1 MSNKCEKIFVANAVS
16 DQKCS
21 DPLSERNL
29 TTNKCECKAGF
40 TEDFFGF
47 CSLSCSMANSYWD
60 YDSRQ
65 CLCFT
70 GYKKVDGN
78 CVELQADICG
88 QNENLVDGKCVCN
101 SRSIYS
107 ETKKTCIFC
116 ETGTYKN
123 EKTSTCDQCSIKCR
137 QCLSQELCLNCN

>member
-1 MSNKCEKIFVANAVS
+1 M
-16 DQKCS
+16 
-21 DPLSERNL
+21 
-29 TTNKCECKAGF
+29 
-40 TEDFFGF
+40 
-47 CSLSCSMANSYWD
+47 
-60 YDSRQ
+60 
-65 CLCFT
+65 CFT
-70 GYKKVDGN
+70 GYKKVEGN
-78 CVELQADICG
+78 CVEIQADICG

-137 QCLSQELCLNCN
+137 QCLSQELCLNCNQGYFLKDLKCLSICGDGFRVSGEECDDGNKDQGDGCSS